1 MTGTDAL
8 FGQTSDSRIGFWLR
22 RVLALIAGNLVVH
35 FLPVGVIFR
44 GARPRRQILRRTA
57 GPCRYV
63 VRHMAGARC
72 ESGRDNHQCNQTS
85 HDGIRKK
92 AGGGS
97 EGAFHEKAPPV
108 LGQSGA
114 E

>member
-1 MTGTDAL
+1 MTGKT
-8 FGQTSDSRIGFWLR
+8 G
-22 RVLALIAGNLVVH
+22 
-35 FLPVGVIFR
+35 
-44 GARPRRQILRRTA
+44 TA

-97 EGAFHEKAPPV
+97 EAFLILPAKQAKIDG
-108 LGQSGA
+108 L
-114 E
+114 